1 MPKPILV
8 IFCFVCIWC
17 FFWIAV
23 YYQDIKNIYKAQQ
36 EYERDLIELQHKNY
50 ELKKQIEYLK
60 NPYLE
65 YGALQ

>member
-1 MPKPILV
+1 MPKSILV

-36 EYERDLIELQHKNY
+36 EYERDLVELQHKNY

>member
-1 MPKPILV
+1 MPKSILV